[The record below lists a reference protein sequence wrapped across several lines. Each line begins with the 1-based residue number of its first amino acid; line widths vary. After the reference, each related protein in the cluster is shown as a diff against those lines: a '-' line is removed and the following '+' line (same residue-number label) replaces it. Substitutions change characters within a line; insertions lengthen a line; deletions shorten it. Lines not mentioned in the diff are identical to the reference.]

1 MSTGALVTL
10 IIISVAVAVVAAFLI
25 TVVYQLA
32 RIMGNLKTVLGVVGG
47 VVEKTEAL
55 EPVISDIRADLAG
68 GEAAIG
74 SAVDR
79 LKARTGYEEG
89 AADHDRDREPA
100 GIGTSSDVDPQSS
113 GFRNY

>member
-32 RIMGNLKTVLGVVGG
+32 RIMGNLKIVLGVVGD

-55 EPVISDIRADLAG
+55 EPVIGEIRADLAG

-79 LKARTGYEEG
+79 LKARTGYVEGG
-89 AADHDRDREPA
+89 AAKDDHDRDREPA
-100 GIGTSSDVDPQSS
+100 GIGTSSDTEPP
-113 GFRNY
+113 R